1 MSLRIEMLGVAHQRE
16 GFDCGEPALNEFL
29 SRLAGQ
35 QQRRGFGKTYV
46 ALAEDSVSVVG
57 FVTLSAGQVATAQLP
72 STLKLPRY
80 PVPVLRIGRL
90 AVDTRHQGHGVGSG
104 LLGFALDLASRWSQ
118 SVGLYGVAVEAKH
131 DQARNFYLGLG
142 FLSGVDDPRHMIL
155 PLSSL
160 ARAMPDPG
168 PRQ

>member
-1 MSLRIEMLGVAHQRE
+1 MGLRIEMLGVAHRRD

-46 ALAEDSVSVVG
+46 ALAEDSVSIIG
-57 FVTLSAGQVATAQLP
+57 FVTLSAGQVATARLP
-72 STLKLPRY
+72 ATLKLPRY

-104 LLGFALDLASRWSQ
+104 LLGFALNLASEWSQ
-118 SVGLYGVAVEAKH
+118 RVGVYGVAVEAKH
-131 DQARNFYLGLG
+131 DQARAFYLGLG
-142 FLSGVDDPRHMIL
+142 FLSGVDDPLHMIL
-155 PLSSL
+155 PLSTL
-160 ARAMPDPG
+160 ARATPDRG
-168 PRQ
+168 ASR

>member
-1 MSLRIEMLGVAHQRE
+1 MGLRVEMLGVAHRRD

-46 ALAEDSVSVVG
+46 ALADDGVSVIG

-80 PVPVLRIGRL
+80 PLPVLRIGRL
-90 AVDTRHQGHGVGSG
+90 AIDTRHQGHGVGSG
-104 LLGFALDLASRWSQ
+104 LLGFGLTLAIEWSQ
-118 SVGLYGVAVEAKH
+118 RVGVYGVAVEAKN
-131 DQARNFYLGLG
+131 DEARAFYLGLG

-155 PLSSL
+155 PLSTL
-160 ARAMPDPG
+160 VRATPDRGARP
-168 PRQ
+168 

>member
-1 MSLRIEMLGVAHQRE
+1 MGLRVEMLGAAHRRD

-35 QQRRGFGKTYV
+35 RQRRGFGKTYV
-46 ALAEDSVSVVG
+46 ALADDGVSAIG
-57 FVTLSAGQVATAQLP
+57 FVTVSAGQVATARLP
-72 STLKLPRY
+72 STLNLPRY

-104 LLGFALDLASRWSQ
+104 LLGFALNLAREWSQ
-118 SVGLYGVAVEAKH
+118 RVGVYGVAVEAKH
-131 DQARNFYLGLG
+131 DQAPAYYLGLG

-155 PLSSL
+155 PLSTL
-160 ARAMPDPG
+160 VRATPGCGAR
-168 PRQ
+168 R

>member
-1 MSLRIEMLGVAHQRE
+1 MGLRIEMLGAAHRRD

-46 ALAEDSVSVVG
+46 ALAEDSVSVIG
-57 FVTLSAGQVATAQLP
+57 FVTLSAGQVATTQLP

-90 AVDTRHQGHGVGSG
+90 AVDTRHHGRGVGYG
-104 LLGFALDLASRWSQ
+104 LLGFALNLASEWSQ
-118 SVGLYGVAVEAKH
+118 RVGVYGVAVEAKH
-131 DQARNFYLGLG
+131 NRARAFYLRLG
-142 FLSGVDDPRHMIL
+142 FLPGVDDPLLMIL
-155 PLSSL
+155 PLSTL
-160 ARAMPDPG
+160 ARAIPDRG
-168 PRQ
+168 AR

>member
-1 MSLRIEMLGVAHQRE
+1 MGLRIEILGVAHRRD

-46 ALAEDSVSVVG
+46 ALAEDGVSVIG
-57 FVTLSAGQVATAQLP
+57 FLTLSAGQVATAQLP

-90 AVDTRHQGHGVGSG
+90 AVDIRHQGRGVGHG
-104 LLGFALDLASRWSQ
+104 LLGFALILGSEWSQ
-118 SVGLYGVAVEAKH
+118 RVGVYGVAVEAKH
-131 DQARNFYLGLG
+131 ERARAFCLGLG
-142 FLSGVDDPRHMIL
+142 FLPGVDDPLHMIL
-155 PLSSL
+155 PLSTL
-160 ARAMPDPG
+160 ARAIPDHG
-168 PRQ
+168 ASL

>member
-1 MSLRIEMLGVAHQRE
+1 MGLRIEMLGVVHRRD

-46 ALAEDSVSVVG
+46 ALAEDNVGVIG

-104 LLGFALDLASRWSQ
+104 LLGFALNLASDWSQ
-118 SVGLYGVAVEAKH
+118 RVGLYGVAVEAKH
-131 DQARNFYLGLG
+131 DHARNFYIGLG
-142 FLSGVDDPRHMIL
+142 FLPGVDDPLHMIL
-155 PLSSL
+155 PLSNL
-160 ARAMPDPG
+160 ARAMPDHG
-168 PRQ
+168 KRR

>member
-1 MSLRIEMLGVAHQRE
+1 MGLRIEMLGVAHRRDD
-16 GFDCGEPALNEFL
+16 FDCDEPALNEFL

-46 ALAEDSVSVVG
+46 ALPEDGVSVIG

-80 PVPVLRIGRL
+80 PLPVLRIGRL
-90 AVDTRHQGHGVGSG
+90 AVDKRYQGQGVGSH
-104 LLGFALDLASRWSQ
+104 LLRFALNLASEWSQ

-131 DQARNFYLGLG
+131 DQVRAFYLGLG
-142 FLSGVDDPRHMIL
+142 FLSGVDDPLHMIL

-160 ARAMPDPG
+160 ARAMPDHG
-168 PRQ
+168 TRR